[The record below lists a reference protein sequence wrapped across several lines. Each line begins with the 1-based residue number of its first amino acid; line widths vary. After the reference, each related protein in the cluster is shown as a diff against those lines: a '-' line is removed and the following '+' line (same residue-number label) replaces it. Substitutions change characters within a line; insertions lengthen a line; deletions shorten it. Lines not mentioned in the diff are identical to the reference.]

1 MSNKTCYN
9 CEYGCAGPVEYWCLC
24 HEKAIYSAEEVCE
37 KWKSDGTSWGEIAEL
52 KEQLAQK
59 ERELEEAVNDII
71 TICCSSCLKMN
82 GCKDV
87 EKCKL
92 SQRKAWESRAKS
104 GN

>member
-1 MSNKTCYN
+1 MNKTCYN
-9 CEYGCAGPVEYWCLC
+9 CKYGCSGPVEYYCILHRRVLYEYGYC
-24 HEKAIYSAEEVCE
+24 CND
-37 KWKSDGTSWGEIAEL
+37 WKKDGTEKGEIAEL

-59 ERELEEAVNDII
+59 ERELEEAAKDII
-71 TICCSSCLKMN
+71 LICCSSCLKMA

-92 SQRKAWESRAKS
+92 SQRKAWESRVKD